1 MSFQHTLNTE
11 QLAAVTAP
19 DGPILVLAGAGTG
32 KTRTLVHRVAHL
44 VETGVRPDRILLLTF
59 TNRAAREMLERTR
72 LLMHRDVSDLWG
84 GTFHH
89 MANRLLRRHADHL
102 GYPHNF
108 TILDRDDAV
117 SLLRRCIRNA
127 KLPPREFPKPEVLL
141 AVNSMASN
149 LGVSA
154 AALLQDRY
162 SQLANFGAD
171 VLNVLNAYNKEKRT
185 LGAMD
190 FDDLLVN
197 GLRLFREEAALLGRY
212 QEQFQ
217 HTLVDEYQDTNPIQ
231 SEWVDRIA
239 ARNRNLFV
247 VGDDFQSIY
256 AWRGADCRNILSFP
270 TRYPDAKVFMLETN
284 YRNVPEILN
293 VANACIAG
301 NPEQFQKILRSTKP
315 PACRPICVRPRDG
328 EQQARYVAD
337 LIPRLVARY
346 GAGNVTVLYRAHSH
360 AMELQLQ
367 LTKSGVP
374 YVVTSGM
381 RFFEQAHVKD
391 LCTLPRLLAN
401 PGDALAFHRL
411 LQLLPKVGDL
421 TAARIFKKLDGR
433 FDLAQPGTLATLRE
447 ALPAA
452 ARELWAPI
460 EKLCAAVAADPAAV
474 SPAELLRGFFEE
486 MYDDYARTAFE
497 DYRRRADDLKELI
510 AFTQPFATLHDFLS
524 AVALQTNTDAAPGPA
539 DGGGAEAA
547 TGSGAPAVRLSTI
560 HQAKGLEWDAVILLW
575 MTEGMFPSPR
585 ALTEDGGNESE
596 ERRLFYVACTRA
608 RGELYLCAP
617 EVRRGYDGSLAYAA
631 PSRFLRE
638 IPEGLIEAQR
648 IPF

>member
-1 MSFQHTLNTE
+1 MPFHNSLNTE
-11 QLAAVTAP
+11 QLAAVSAP
-19 DGPILVLAGAGTG
+19 DGPVLVLAGAGTG
-32 KTRTLVHRVAHL
+32 KTRTLVHRVAYL
-44 VETGVRPDRILLLTF
+44 VESGVRPDRILLLTF
-59 TNRAAREMLERTR
+59 TNRAAKEMLERTR
-72 LLMHRDVSDLWG
+72 LLVHHDVSDLWG

-89 MANRLLRRHADHL
+89 MANRLLRRHADQL

-117 SLLRRCIRNA
+117 SLLRRCIRSA

-149 LGVSA
+149 LGTSA
-154 AALLQDRY
+154 ASLLQTRY
-162 SQLANFGAD
+162 SQLADFGDD
-171 VLNVLNAYNKEKRT
+171 VLRVLNAYTKEKLT

-197 GLRLFREEAALLGRY
+197 GLRLFREHAALLQRY

-270 TRYPDAKVFMLETN
+270 TRYPDAKVFLLETN

-315 PACRPICVRPRDG
+315 HACRPVCVRPRDAD
-328 EQQARYVAD
+328 QQSRYVVE
-337 LIPRLVARY
+337 LIPRLVTRY

-360 AMELQLQ
+360 AMELQLH
-367 LTKSGVP
+367 LTRANIG

-391 LCTLPRLLAN
+391 LCALPRLLAN
-401 PGDALAFHRL
+401 PDDALAFHRL
-411 LQLLPKVGDL
+411 LQLLPKVGEH
-421 TAARIFKKLDGR
+421 TAGRILDKLGGR
-433 FDLAQPGTLATLRE
+433 FDLTIPGTLATLRG

-452 ARELWAPI
+452 ARELWKPI
-460 EKLCAAVAADPAAV
+460 ETLCAMVAADPAAA
-474 SPAELLRGFFEE
+474 SPAEVLRSFFEE
-486 MYDDYARTAFE
+486 MYDEYARTAFE

-510 AFTQPFATLHDFLS
+510 AFTQPFATLRDFLS
-524 AVALQTNTDAAPGPA
+524 AVALQTNTDSAPGSTSDA
-539 DGGGAEAA
+539 DIAAGGELVP
-547 TGSGAPAVRLSTI
+547 TVRLSTI
-560 HQAKGLEWDAVILLW
+560 HQAKGLEWDAVIMLW

-585 ALTEDGGNESE
+585 ALTEDGGNEAE

-608 RGELYLCAP
+608 RSELYLCAP

-638 IPEGLIEAQR
+638 IPEGLIEAR
-648 IPF
+648 RTPF